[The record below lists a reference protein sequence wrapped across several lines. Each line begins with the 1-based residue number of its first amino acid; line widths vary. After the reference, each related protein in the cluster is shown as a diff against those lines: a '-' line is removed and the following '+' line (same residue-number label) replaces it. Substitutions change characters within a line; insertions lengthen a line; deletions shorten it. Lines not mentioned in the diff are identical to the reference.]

1 MIQRLIDLFIILA
14 ILVVAT
20 SPYTFGY
27 YSCTGAAGTAV
38 FLGLAGFILSM
49 LELNTHD
56 AWKPVALIV
65 VGATIAASPWAFGN
79 YEFMSQ
85 AATNTIAAAGGVVVV
100 ASILIIIVSM
110 GLERMESQ
118 KKLHA

>member
-1 MIQRLIDLFIILA
+1 MLQRIIDLPIILA
-14 ILVVAT
+14 AIVVAT

-27 YSCTGAAGTAV
+27 YSCTGATGCAA
-38 FLGLAGFILSM
+38 FLGLAAFIFSM

-79 YEFMSQ
+79 YEFMSH
-85 AATNTIAAAGGVVVV
+85 AATNTVAAGGGVIVIAAV
-100 ASILIIIVSM
+100 LIIIASM

-118 KKLHA
+118 KKLTA